1 MLQMDVKQ
9 FLELP
14 DWKKVQLKLSNVKFN
29 NYPIQTEEQELKR
42 RISVLSLCS
51 HFAMQ
56 DTFTFINS
64 ISQSTLDGLWPSAM
78 ELFVTPKSLEYIPLN
93 ILFRFGYCY
102 CCNNFQGY
110 NRIHYDRIIKN
121 SNIYPMYGICALA
134 KEDKLPSNLIRV
146 SPQQRCVAWNPLRMY
161 EQITDYQIK
170 KWFQDQSKE
179 YSYKD
184 YKKDLETISLF
195 DYFQNRYKAWD

>member
-9 FLELP
+9 FLELT

-64 ISQSTLDGLWPSAM
+64 VVAVLITSLQGLDIAA
-78 ELFVTPKSLEYIPLN
+78 VAIIVPLLN
-93 ILFRFGYCY
+93 AFTKFL
-102 CCNNFQGY
+102 NKKY
-110 NRIHYDRIIKN
+110 NPN
-121 SNIYPMYGICALA
+121 YG
-134 KEDKLPSNLIRV
+134 K
-146 SPQQRCVAWNPLRMY
+146 
-161 EQITDYQIK
+161 
-170 KWFQDQSKE
+170 
-179 YSYKD
+179 
-184 YKKDLETISLF
+184 
-195 DYFQNRYKAWD
+195 